1 MSCRMPR
8 QFESIFLNALI
19 SIADTRCCPLPPR
32 GVRKRARSERSCYK
46 SRPSSQ
52 NAVELNG
59 GFMRRR
65 AGAQDASS
73 CTTCVYPDALRPQSA
88 NERHLDDLCLPSVW
102 LSPPEHGLKGK
113 VRTFPWL
120 FSSDKPFN
128 QNYFTQTQN
137 MWGTDSEESYCQIGH
152 TIGSDGYCLLPPL
165 QKTDP
170 CPFVSRPASQSYP
183 ANITFSRLSL
193 DNVESLWLSDK
204 SRVTAAQKEAF
215 FPHLHLAAVAAKK
228 KRQ

>member
-1 MSCRMPR
+1 MILCVGAQTPSHRRPPSPSLPKFDCESKNYSEFDSESLITGRDGKTRFHAASTQALNCCFWRRSPPLLAWAFDKRMSCRMPR

-19 SIADTRCCPLPPR
+19 SIADTRCCPLPLR
-32 GVRKRARSERSCYK
+32 GVRKRACSERSCYK

-88 NERHLDDLCLPSVW
+88 NERHLDDLCLPNVW
-102 LSPPEHGLKGK
+102 LSPSEHSLKGK

-137 MWGTDSEESYCQIGH
+137 MWGTDSEESYCQM
-152 TIGSDGYCLLPPL
+152 
-165 QKTDP
+165 
-170 CPFVSRPASQSYP
+170 
-183 ANITFSRLSL
+183 
-193 DNVESLWLSDK
+193 
-204 SRVTAAQKEAF
+204 
-215 FPHLHLAAVAAKK
+215 
-228 KRQ
+228 